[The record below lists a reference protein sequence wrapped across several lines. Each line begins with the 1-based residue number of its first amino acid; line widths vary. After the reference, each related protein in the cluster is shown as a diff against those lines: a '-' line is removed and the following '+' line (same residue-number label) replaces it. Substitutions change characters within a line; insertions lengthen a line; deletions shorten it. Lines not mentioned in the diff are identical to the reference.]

1 MTLGVSQPG
10 TSKTVVRGPIST
22 VRRGL
27 EKPGFDRPESKSEIL
42 GGGHGAWTYPN
53 KLANL
58 GSGLF
63 LAPITLPLLDC
74 LDAEP
79 PVATNAKSRQPSLSE
94 HPINC
99 GPADAQIFGQFGD
112 VQDCV
117 RHRFAFASGLLRHP
131 QPKTGVPA
139 TQDL

>member
-27 EKPGFDRPESKSEIL
+27 EKPGFDRPESKSGIL
-42 GGGHGAWTYPN
+42 GGGHGSWTYPN

-74 LDAEP
+74 LDALWNHQSLP
-79 PVATNAKSRQPSLSE
+79 MRFPGNLSSPS
-94 HPINC
+94 I
-99 GPADAQIFGQFGD
+99 
-112 VQDCV
+112 
-117 RHRFAFASGLLRHP
+117 R
-131 QPKTGVPA
+131 
-139 TQDL
+139 